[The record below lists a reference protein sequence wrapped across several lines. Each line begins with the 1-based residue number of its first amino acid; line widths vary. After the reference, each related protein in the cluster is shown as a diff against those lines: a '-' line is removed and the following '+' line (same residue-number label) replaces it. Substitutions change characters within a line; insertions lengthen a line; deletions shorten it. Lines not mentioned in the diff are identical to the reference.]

1 MTLCN
6 RWRGRHRRPG
16 LRSAWLDTAWLGLG
30 AAVLTALLTNSA
42 QARGTDDAGAD
53 LARRLLSEG
62 KILTLEHMIGRA
74 RALREGSLIDAEL
87 TYEED
92 HKGYVYELHMLDSAG
107 DVWELEFKAETG
119 EIIEHKPIDH

>member
-6 RWRGRHRRPG
+6 RLWGRHRRLA
-16 LRSAWLDTAWLGLG
+16 LRSAWLSAAWLRLG
-30 AAVLTALLTNSA
+30 AAILAALLTSSA
-42 QARGTDDAGAD
+42 QARGTDDASAD

-92 HKGYVYELHMLDSAG
+92 HDGYVYELHMLDSAG
-107 DVWELEFKAETG
+107 DVWELEFKADTG
-119 EIIEHKPIDH
+119 ENIEHKPIDH